1 MKILDMAKCEKPRER
16 LVNFGVEN
24 LSNEELIS
32 IILKCGTK
40 NISSKE
46 LASLILK
53 ESNGIENLKD
63 LKINSLSKIKGIGV
77 VKSCQLLASIELGR
91 RVYYVKNKNNV
102 QINSTEIVYETF
114 KSEFDNSNQEKFC
127 ALYLDTKKNII
138 SFKTIF
144 KGTLDNTVVH
154 PREVFREAILLSSA
168 GVIVMHNHPSG
179 DSTPS
184 INDIDTTNSLIYT
197 GDMIGI
203 KLVDHIIFGN
213 GNYYSFFEN
222 MNKNK
227 NTT

>member
-1 MKILDMAKCEKPRER
+1 MAKYEKPRER
-16 LVNFGVEN
+16 LISLGVGH

-40 NISSKE
+40 NINSKE

-53 ESNGIENLKD
+53 EAKSVENLKD
-63 LKINSLSKIKGIGV
+63 LKINTLSKIKGIGV
-77 VKSCQLLASIELGR
+77 VKSCQLLAAIELGR

-102 QINSTEIVYETF
+102 QINSTSLVYETF
-114 KSEFDNSNQEKFC
+114 RSEFDNSLQEKFC

-144 KGTLDNTVVH
+144 KGTLDNSVVH
-154 PREVFREAILLSSA
+154 PREVFREAILLSAA

-179 DSTPS
+179 DPTPS
-184 INDIDTTNSLIYT
+184 INDVEITNSLIYT
-197 GDMIGI
+197 GNMVGI
-203 KLVDHIIFGN
+203 KLVDHIIFGKDK
-213 GNYYSFFEN
+213 YYSFFEN

-227 NTT
+227 K

>member
-1 MKILDMAKCEKPRER
+1 MAKYEKPRER
-16 LVNFGVEN
+16 LISLGVEN

-53 ESNGIENLKD
+53 EAECVENLKD
-63 LKINSLSKIKGIGV
+63 LKINTLSKIKGIGV

-102 QINSTEIVYETF
+102 QINSTSLVYETF
-114 KSEFDNSNQEKFC
+114 RSEFDNFMQEKFC

-144 KGTLDNTVVH
+144 KGTLDNSIVH
-154 PREVFREAILLSSA
+154 PREVFREAILLSAA

-179 DSTPS
+179 DVNPS
-184 INDIDTTNSLIYT
+184 FNDIETTNSLIYA
-197 GDMIGI
+197 GNMIGI
-203 KLVDHIIFGN
+203 KLVDHIIFGKDK
-213 GNYYSFFEN
+213 YYSFFEN
-222 MNKNK
+222 MNKLK
-227 NTT
+227 K